1 MNKFT
6 QIIISIAGILVIIT
20 CLTILLRKPVNPNI
34 EFIREWEKAKQEST
48 NQPYDGPKVDDGEK
62 FTL

>member
-20 CLTILLRKPVNPNI
+20 CFVVLLRNPAAPYI
-34 EFIREWEKAKQEST
+34 KFIQEWEKAKQGTVE
-48 NQPYDGPKVDDGEK
+48 QPKVDDDLTRPEG
-62 FTL
+62 F